1 MSIDNLKTFK
11 IDSNI
16 SLNTKSKNI
25 ILISENEL
33 NDLKETLFLSII
45 PGYVKNIN
53 KIRKNEDWSIAK
65 EYNPNEAWWYY
76 KKVIIYK
83 FSL

>member
-16 SLNTKSKNI
+16 SLNIKCKNI
-25 ILISENEL
+25 ILISENEW

-65 EYNPNEAWWYY
+65 EYNPNEAW
-76 KKVIIYK
+76 
-83 FSL
+83 